1 MWSWHYIN
9 TLIIIIIIINYSES
23 TAGSYRC
30 SGSEFQTVG
39 LETENARVPKVLRQ
53 TRGTDSW
60 WHLADLRCWRPG
72 TSETGTQYSWYMFVE
87 ASCFGFLCVIMTL
100 FAMLSSQPDLI
111 FPTVNVDLDIQGTSG
126 WTTLRRLKTVLLL
139 KNGDT
144 VFIVII
150 VLEQWC
156 SPCWLCRLLLLIM
169 MMMMMMPCWIV
180 SGDDGWQGGI
190 DPSECR
196 PAVAC

>member
-1 MWSWHYIN
+1 
-9 TLIIIIIIINYSES
+9 
-23 TAGSYRC
+23 
-30 SGSEFQTVG
+30 
-39 LETENARVPKVLRQ
+39 
-53 TRGTDSW
+53 
-60 WHLADLRCWRPG
+60 
-72 TSETGTQYSWYMFVE
+72 
-87 ASCFGFLCVIMTL
+87 MTL

-180 SGDDGWQGGI
+180 SGDDG
-190 DPSECR
+190 
-196 PAVAC
+196 